1 MLHIKDIEAFARINE
16 ALANNAQ
23 ADDARAEAPLADG
36 TDNAPAT
43 GPADAGGNTA
53 HPAMLLA
60 MVATGRLPLSALPK
74 PKLGASALLPWN
86 RFTRKP

>member
-16 ALANNAQ
+16 ALADESDKTSDKTTHT
-23 ADDARAEAPLADG
+23 ADTTDAA
-36 TDNAPAT
+36 
-43 GPADAGGNTA
+43 A

-74 PKLGASALLPWN
+74 APPGSGMTLPLGRLLK
-86 RFTRKP
+86 KP

>member
-16 ALANNAQ
+16 ALA
-23 ADDARAEAPLADG
+23 DESDKTTEAG
-36 TDNAPAT
+36 ETT
-43 GPADAGGNTA
+43 ADAATA

-74 PKLGASALLPWN
+74 AKPGSGMVLPWT
-86 RFTRKP
+86 RSPRKP